1 MVNDYTGEYFRSRR
15 MAEALL
21 DPFDTETRALKGYRR
36 GAGMLGDLAGKR
48 VLDVGCGLGAG
59 SWLLVEKGA
68 HVVGVDISE
77 DAILWAR
84 QTYGAEAGRRD
95 AHLEFWTLDL
105 LGGAGTGLG

>member
-77 DAILWAR
+77 DAILWER
-84 QTYGAEAGRRD
+84 QTYGAEAGRLSHSD
-95 AHLEFWTLDL
+95 HIGNVQL
-105 LGGAGTGLG
+105 LAGDRLTAP